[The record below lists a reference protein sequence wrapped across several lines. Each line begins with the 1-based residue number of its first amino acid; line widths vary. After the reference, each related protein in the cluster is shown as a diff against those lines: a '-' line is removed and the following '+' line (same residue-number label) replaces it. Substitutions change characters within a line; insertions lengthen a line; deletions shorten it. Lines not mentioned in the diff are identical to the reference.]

1 MARRRRAIERAR
13 ARVGGRAVTTLSVA
27 RQEGLQPDSG
37 LVASLAELVT
47 AFAFGLDA
55 AEGREPGHAARVGYI
70 ATLLVRAL
78 ALGDEAGRAAFH
90 AGLLHDVGVPIA
102 AAGLLGVPGVDEELI
117 FGFAPQNDLDA
128 AEVPRRSRGLVQ
140 QVLATHVSAGAEFLT
155 TPWFPDA
162 TYAAVRASHENW
174 DGSGYPASAKGEAI
188 PVVGRVV
195 RAADLFESVVSGETN
210 PLTARARCRR
220 TIRAWA
226 GREIDPRIAVA
237 LAAVSEDDS
246 FWLGFYGDAVAERV
260 LTNAPAAGVPSSDAL
275 LWSFS
280 EAAADLVDAK
290 AGHERGRAQ
299 RVAHYARGMATRL
312 DMSPARAESIALAA
326 LWNDLGALGVPARI
340 LVKRDLLTVEEMQR
354 VQSHPAFSAEILRRL
369 PALEPAAAWVA
380 AHHER
385 LDGNGY
391 PEMLS
396 GSMIPTEAG
405 ILSIADAYVAMTS
418 RRPYREALSHKDARA
433 MLEAGAGSQWDP
445 FLVKVMLDLLGQ
457 ESASADGETG

>member
-1 MARRRRAIERAR
+1 M
-13 ARVGGRAVTTLSVA
+13 
-27 RQEGLQPDSG
+27 
-37 LVASLAELVT
+37 
-47 AFAFGLDA
+47 
-55 AEGREPGHAARVGYI
+55 
-70 ATLLVRAL
+70 
-78 ALGDEAGRAAFH
+78 
-90 AGLLHDVGVPIA
+90 
-102 AAGLLGVPGVDEELI
+102 
-117 FGFAPQNDLDA
+117 
-128 AEVPRRSRGLVQ
+128 
-140 QVLATHVSAGAEFLT
+140 
-155 TPWFPDA
+155 
-162 TYAAVRASHENW
+162 
-174 DGSGYPASAKGEAI
+174 
-188 PVVGRVV
+188 
-195 RAADLFESVVSGETN
+195 
-210 PLTARARCRR
+210 
-220 TIRAWA
+220 
-226 GREIDPRIAVA
+226 
-237 LAAVSEDDS
+237 
-246 FWLGFYGDAVAERV
+246 AERV